1 MMLCHLHTGEGAP
14 SRQGTAP
21 IDAPPVEPEAF
32 VLSFNQAV
40 RSGFYDWAVL
50 GCGVKEPDG
59 ETANPRGCAL

>member
-1 MMLCHLHTGEGAP
+1 MLLCHLRAGERSL

-21 IDAPPVEPEAF
+21 TDAPPVEPEAS

-50 GCGVKEPDG
+50 GCEVNELDG
-59 ETANPRGCAL
+59 ETANPLECAL

>member
-1 MMLCHLHTGEGAP
+1 MLLCHLHAGEKAP

-21 IDAPPVEPEAF
+21 IYAPPVEPEAS

-50 GCGVKEPDG
+50 GCEVKELDEEP
-59 ETANPRGCAL
+59 ANPRECAL